1 MTKPRITLNMI
12 VRKRMIEKTLSKYG
26 KRMYFKDTL
35 HVQQAQRQFHDTA
48 TNAKIDSIVGAKNP
62 SFLGIQTIF
71 TSELKIIDEQ
81 CYDPLP
87 IFRILNSSHEH
98 VQLPDDLK
106 LDENTLIK
114 MYRKMITLNIMDKIL
129 YESQRQGRISFYMTS
144 TGEEAILIGSAAA
157 ITLEDVIYAQY
168 REAGVLLWRGHSL
181 ADFMNQCYGNHKD
194 ASKGRQMPVHYGS
207 RKLNYVTISS
217 PLTTQLPQAVGTA
230 YALKQSK
237 KNACAVCY
245 FGEGAASE
253 GDAHA
258 AFNFAATL
266 ECPIVFICRNNGY
279 AISTPTQEQFKGDG
293 IAARGPAYGIPTIR
307 VDGNDVLAMYRATKV
322 AREFCIRSKKP
333 FLIEAMTYRIGH
345 HSTSDDSTAYRSSD
359 EIAYWN
365 RYTPI
370 IRYRG
375 YLESIGLWCHQR
387 DTELKKRV
395 KNSVL
400 LAFTEAEKERKACW
414 KELFTDIYRTM
425 PKHISKQMYSMEKHV
440 VEFHKHYPLH
450 FFKRA

>member
-1 MTKPRITLNMI
+1 M
-12 VRKRMIEKTLSKYG
+12 KT
-26 KRMYFKDTL
+26 
-35 HVQQAQRQFHDTA
+35 QRQFHDTT
-48 TNAKIDSIVGAKNP
+48 TNAKIDTIGTKNP
-62 SFLGIQTIF
+62 SFLGIQAVF
-71 TSELKIIDEQ
+71 TGELRIIDEQ
-81 CYDPLP
+81 CYDPLS
-87 IFRILNSSHEH
+87 IFRILNSSHKH
-98 VQLPDDLK
+98 VQLPEDFK
-106 LDENTLIK
+106 LDENILIK
-114 MYRKMITLNIMDKIL
+114 IYRKMITLNIMDKIL

-144 TGEEAILIGSAAA
+144 TGEEAIQIGSAAA
-157 ITLEDVIYAQY
+157 VTLEDVIYAQY
-168 REAGVLLWRGHSL
+168 REAGVLLWRGHSV
-181 ADFMNQCYGNHKD
+181 ADFMNQCYGNCKD

-207 RKLNYVTISS
+207 KKLNYVTISS
-217 PLTTQLPQAVGTA
+217 PLTTQLPQGIANSLAVGTA

-237 KNACAVCY
+237 KNACAICY

-266 ECPIVFICRNNGY
+266 DRNNGY
-279 AISTPTQEQFKGDG
+279 AISTPTREQFKGDG

-307 VDGNDVLAMYRATKV
+307 VDGNDVLAMYYATKV

-359 EIAYWN
+359 EIAYWT
-365 RYTPI
+365 RYMPI
-370 IRYRG
+370 IRYRS
-375 YLESIGLWCHQR
+375 YLESVGLWSEQR
-387 DTELKKRV
+387 DIELKKRI

-400 LAFTEAEKERKACW
+400 LAFTEAEKEHKACW
-414 KELFTDIYRTM
+414 KELFTDVYRTM